1 MGKENKFRCLF
12 KRKKK
17 PVTRRDG
24 NDGRFS
30 TFIADDRGLDT
41 TVTLCRLVGFGLLC
55 ASRAVLIIIFMLK
68 KKRQVVKRE
77 RYEDEQ
83 LSNINGKVLEIRAK
97 RRGTFF
103 HHRGRQQFTC
113 KSMKKKHVIIAIIIV
128 LPLNL

>member
-1 MGKENKFRCLF
+1 MCVQGGPNYYFY
-12 KRKKK
+12 
-17 PVTRRDG
+17 V
-24 NDGRFS
+24 
-30 TFIADDRGLDT
+30 
-41 TVTLCRLVGFGLLC
+41 
-55 ASRAVLIIIFMLK
+55 K

-128 LPLNL
+128 FPLNL